1 MPALLPRPPKFAKA
15 RPDVLRVVYAEL
27 EKTGKWVKQNPK
39 EAAALLSPVWGLDAA
54 TIEQANGRRSYAV
67 RPVVAEGL
75 TEQQR
80 IADAFFAEKLLPR
93 KIDALNV
100 ALFKPG
106 A

>member
-1 MPALLPRPPKFAKA
+1 
-15 RPDVLRVVYAEL
+15 
-27 EKTGKWVKQNPK
+27 
-39 EAAALLSPVWGLDAA
+39 
-54 TIEQANGRRSYAV
+54 V
-67 RPVVAEGL
+67 RPVVADAL

-80 IADAFFAEKLLPR
+80 IADAFFTEKLLPR